1 MMLKNDISVSAKMIW
16 QLLLDYGML
25 SMAQICKISHF
36 PEDTV
41 TQAIDWLEQEN
52 KIKIV
57 EKEKVVYA
65 ELSGSSFSEMRF

>member
-1 MMLKNDISVSAKMIW
+1 MLKNDISVSAKMIW

-25 SMAQICKISHF
+25 SIAQICRISHF
-36 PEDTV
+36 TEDTV
-41 TQAIDWLEQEN
+41 IQAIDWLEKGN
-52 KIKIV
+52 KIKII